1 VLAVFDAAQP
11 LSEDDLEL
19 ARKCQGRPAIA
30 VLNKQDLAG
39 KQDVPRGTLEPYF
52 KKIVP
57 MCAKDAVGLQALTD
71 AVADLL
77 GTAQLDPGAAQLCS
91 ARQLAAATRA
101 RDALAEAIRARQ
113 DGFGLDAA
121 AVCLTDA
128 LQALCDLTGEDAT
141 AATIDEV
148 FETFCVGK

>member
-1 VLAVFDAAQP
+1 
-11 LSEDDLEL
+11 
-19 ARKCQGRPAIA
+19 
-30 VLNKQDLAG
+30 
-39 KQDVPRGTLEPYF
+39 
-52 KKIVP
+52 

-71 AVADLL
+71 AVSDLL
-77 GTAQLDPGAAQLCS
+77 GTAQLDPSAAQLCS

-101 RDALAEAIRARQ
+101 RDALGEAITAKK

-128 LQALCDLTGEDAT
+128 LQALCDLTGESAT
-141 AATIDEV
+141 ESTIEEV